1 MDYKD
6 FKIDMNMK
14 TLMLYEEMAG
24 KSFYE
29 VSINDF
35 EKLVY
40 CAVVINNHLNLTF
53 SQFQLVLKN
62 PKISRTLY
70 EKCQKELDFINQF
83 HQKEQKETSEENG
96 EIGKITDIINTLI
109 LQYNVDINYVMNDM
123 KLWELSPLVK
133 AMEAKTKSDMVDKRF
148 WTYMNILPHIDG
160 RKIKSPEK
168 LLPFPWE
175 TEAKKQD
182 NIKFMEDNQD
192 AIKAFFNKNNNNE

>member
-14 TLMLYEEMAG
+14 TLMLYEEMSG

-29 VSINDF
+29 VSIDDF
-35 EKLVY
+35 EMLVY
-40 CAVVINNHLNLTF
+40 CAVVVNNQQNLTF
-53 SQFQLVLKN
+53 SQFQLVMKN
-62 PKISRTLY
+62 QKISRVLY
-70 EKCQKELDFINQF
+70 EKCQRELDFITQF
-83 HQKEQKETSEENG
+83 QREQKDKKEEKGETG
-96 EIGKITDIINTLI
+96 RITDIINTLI
-109 LQYNVDINYVMNDM
+109 LQYNVDVNYVMKDM

-133 AMEAKTKSDMVDKRF
+133 AMDDKTKADMVDKRF

-182 NIKFMEDNQD
+182 SIKFMEDNQD
-192 AIKAFFNKNNNNE
+192 AIKAFFNKNKDNE

>member
-14 TLMLYEEMAG
+14 TLMLYEEMSG

-29 VSINDF
+29 VSIDDF
-35 EKLVY
+35 EMLVY
-40 CAVVINNHLNLTF
+40 CAVVVNNQQNLTF
-53 SQFQLVLKN
+53 PQFQLVMKN
-62 PKISRTLY
+62 QKISRVLY
-70 EKCQKELDFINQF
+70 EKCQRELDFITQF
-83 HQKEQKETSEENG
+83 QREQKDKKEEKGETG
-96 EIGKITDIINTLI
+96 RITDIINTLI
-109 LQYNVDINYVMNDM
+109 LQYNVDINYVMKDM

-133 AMEAKTKSDMVDKRF
+133 AMDDKTKADMVDKRF

-182 NIKFMEDNQD
+182 SIKFMEDNQD
-192 AIKAFFNKNNNNE
+192 AIKAFFNKNKDNE